1 MRASTHTHTHTR
13 TPLEALMNLD
23 VIGTEAELR
32 GGEAEGD
39 EDRWIKS
46 RGGGCTRGRG
56 WRRNFVFRANKMTI
70 YALKC

>member
-1 MRASTHTHTHTR
+1 
-13 TPLEALMNLD
+13 MNLD

-46 RGGGCTRGRG
+46 KGGHEREGDGRG
-56 WRRNFVFRANKMTI
+56 TLFSGLTK
-70 YALKC
+70 

>member
-1 MRASTHTHTHTR
+1 MHAHTHSR

-23 VIGTEAELR
+23 VIGTGAELR

-46 RGGGCTRGRG
+46 KGGHEKEGGCGGILFSGLT
-56 WRRNFVFRANKMTI
+56 K
-70 YALKC
+70 